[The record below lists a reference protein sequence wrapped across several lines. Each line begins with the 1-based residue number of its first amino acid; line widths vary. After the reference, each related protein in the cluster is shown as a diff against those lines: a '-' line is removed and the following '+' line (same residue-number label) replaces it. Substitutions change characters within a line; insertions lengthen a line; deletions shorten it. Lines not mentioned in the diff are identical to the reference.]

1 MPVAGQRRN
10 LLNGHVLHAEHRLR
24 IFHAVRLEYAQ
35 RFDVLLRQPLRLHHA
50 VDVQL
55 RNELR
60 HGDMR
65 FRVLAQARAEFFDPV
80 RLHGQSCGKRM
91 TAVALEQVLTRG
103 KRLKQIEAAD
113 RAAGALAYAVLVHR
127 DEHDRTAVAVA
138 QARAH
143 NADNAL
149 MPAFSGQHDNF
160 ILKRVVFAAQAC
172 ERLLEYLVLL
182 ALAQLVLLAKLG
194 GKRLCAYRIFRQ
206 EQLCCQLGL
215 AHAARRVDARRK
227 HIADGRGGQAPVLHP
242 RLTQQHFQTDIRRH
256 GQLFQSFRH
265 DNAVFTDN
273 RHDIGYRAERYKVG
287 VPVEHGKRV
296 ALECA
301 DQLECH
307 TDTRKTG
314 KRIGI
319 VRPLAVHDRL
329 RVRQVFVALVVVGN
343 DDLHAELAC
352 DVNLLVGCN
361 ARVHRDEQARAL
373 LIQLL
378 HRRTGQTVAVRQT
391 IGNVIFTFCAL
402 AAQIIHQCARCR
414 DAVHVVITVDHH
426 FLSAIHYLTD
436 DLDCLIH
443 IGQTER
449 IMQSAHIAAQVIRRS
464 LRCVDAA
471 RRQHRRRQRCIA
483 GLPRQHPHPLGV
495 RRGDHPSL
503 CSHIERSLPE
513 SRQQHAFRRL
523 RMVTPILYYHYYTKT
538 RPKSQHF

>member
-1 MPVAGQRRN
+1 M
-10 LLNGHVLHAEHRLR
+10 
-24 IFHAVRLEYAQ
+24 
-35 RFDVLLRQPLRLHHA
+35 
-50 VDVQL
+50 
-55 RNELR
+55 
-60 HGDMR
+60 
-65 FRVLAQARAEFFDPV
+65 
-80 RLHGQSCGKRM
+80 
-91 TAVALEQVLTRG
+91 
-103 KRLKQIEAAD
+103 
-113 RAAGALAYAVLVHR
+113 
-127 DEHDRTAVAVA
+127 
-138 QARAH
+138 
-143 NADNAL
+143 
-149 MPAFSGQHDNF
+149 
-160 ILKRVVFAAQAC
+160 
-172 ERLLEYLVLL
+172 
-182 ALAQLVLLAKLG
+182 LAKLS
-194 GKRLCAYRIFRQ
+194 GKRLCPYRILRQ

-227 HIADGRGGQAPVLHP
+227 HIADGRGGQAPVLHTGLP
-242 RLTQQHFQTDIRRH
+242 QQHFQTDIRRH
-256 GQLFQSFRH
+256 GQLFQPFRH
-265 DNAVFTDN
+265 NNAVFTDN
-273 RHDIGYRAERYKVG
+273 RHNIGHRAERYKVG

-296 ALECA
+296 ALERA

-307 TDTRKTG
+307 TDTRQAG

-343 DDLHAELAC
+343 DDLHTELAC
-352 DVNLLVGCN
+352 AGNLLVGCN

-378 HRRTGQTVAVRQT
+378 HRRTSQTVAVRQT
-391 IGNVIFTFCAL
+391 VGNVIFTFCAL

-414 DAVHVVITVDHH
+414 DAVYVVITVDHH
-426 FLSAIHYLTD
+426 FLSAIYYLAD

-464 LRCVDAA
+464 LWCVDAA

-538 RPKSQHF
+538 RPKSQHFYQIRKKQVSR